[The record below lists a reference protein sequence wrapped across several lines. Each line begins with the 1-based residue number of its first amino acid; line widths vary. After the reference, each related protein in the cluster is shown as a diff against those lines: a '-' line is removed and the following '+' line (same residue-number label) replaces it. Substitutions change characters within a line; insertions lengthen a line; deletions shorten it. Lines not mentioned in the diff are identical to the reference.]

1 MTQSIGDC
9 SADQATALRSAGRSG
24 ISSSGMRSRTLPLLA
39 AIALLGV
46 AAALLGQGA
55 VLPHKHQVAGL
66 YDASC
71 ALELLA
77 AFAGA
82 GLTAERL
89 EITAGIIVV
98 ALAVVPLV
106 GRVRHAARGNA
117 RLRAPPAR

>member
-1 MTQSIGDC
+1 
-9 SADQATALRSAGRSG
+9 
-24 ISSSGMRSRTLPLLA
+24 MRSRTLPLLT

-46 AAALLGQGA
+46 ATALLGQGT
-55 VLPHKHQVAGL
+55 VLPHKHQAAGL

-98 ALAVVPLV
+98 AALAVVPLV